1 MIKRTLHFLW
11 GKKFAFL
18 IFALL
23 LILLPNTIGRGF
35 QIRTT
40 TVVTEMEI
48 QRHADKIKV
57 TAKCFKPSNDSEK
70 ENYQTL
76 TFQGTNIR
84 EMLADVSLA
93 HCDKITFS
101 DEQPDMEILHEL
113 YHYRDLRGNTK
124 VNEDKSIGELLKSQR
139 YHYQ

>member
-35 QIRTT
+35 QIRST
-40 TVVTEMEI
+40 TVITEMEI
-48 QRHADKIKV
+48 QRYAHEINV

-76 TFQGTNIR
+76 TFQGTDIR
-84 EMLADVSLA
+84 AILADVSLA
-93 HCDKITFS
+93 HCDKITFPG
-101 DEQPDMEILHEL
+101 DPDMEILHEL

-124 VNEDKSIGELLKSQR
+124 VNDDKSIGELLKNQH